1 MPDTTTRW
9 IGTPVRRLEDP
20 RLLTGAS
27 RFVDDLDPSRLLHVA
42 FARSPFAAARIVG
55 VDASDALDLAGVVL
69 ALTADDL
76 DLPGLRPV
84 LERDD
89 FTVTEMPLLAR
100 GMVRHAAEPVALVL
114 AETRDA
120 AEDGAEALAI
130 EYDVTDAVSS
140 IEQATADGAPS
151 VHETAPGNLLLDA
164 AMYDHDELDAA
175 LDAAE
180 VVIGRTF
187 TTGRV
192 TAAPMEGRACLAE
205 WDERDRRLIVHVS
218 HQIPHLVRTTIADL
232 LGLPERRVRVVTPD
246 VGGGFGLKCVVGREE
261 VLVAAAATR
270 LRRPVKWIEDRLEN
284 LTASFH
290 GHEQIYVVRAGFDAE
305 GVLLGLD
312 AEIAA
317 DVGAYACFPFTCGVE
332 PLMAATELPGPYRL
346 TRYRA
351 RARAVATNKP
361 PIAPY
366 RGVSRPQITF
376 VMERL
381 MDMAARRLGLD
392 ALEIRMRNLIA
403 PGEFPYRSAAG
414 LLYDEG
420 SYRESLQRCAA
431 VLDHDGWRT
440 RQAEARGE
448 DRLVGLGYACF
459 SERTAYGTPAF
470 ASRRMAI
477 TPGFESANVRMDA
490 SGGVTVAVGT
500 LSHGQGHETTFAQI
514 AADELGLRPE
524 DVRVVQG
531 DTDTTPHGWGTFA
544 SRSIA
549 IGGGAVKRAGETLAA
564 RIAAIGAHLLEVAP
578 ADVVLSGGAVSV
590 RGAPGRSLAIADV
603 ARAAHHAAHRLPDG
617 AEPGLEARATFD
629 PPGTFSN
636 ATHGAEVEVDTQTGA
651 VRILRYVVVED
662 CGVVINPT
670 IVDGQVH
677 GGVAQGVAAALYE
690 RLVYDEQAQP
700 LSGTFADYLV
710 PTAAEIP
717 RIEVHHLQ
725 TPSAHS
731 ATGAKGMGEGGAIGA
746 PAAIANAVSDALAHL
761 GVEID
766 AIPISPERLLAAL
779 RANRADVAVGGSP

>member
-1 MPDTTTRW
+1 MVEAVARW
-9 IGTPVRRLEDP
+9 SGTPVRRLEDP

-27 RFVDDLDPSRLLHVA
+27 RFVDDIDPSRLLHVA
-42 FARSPFAAARIVG
+42 FARSPFSAARIERI
-55 VDASDALDLAGVVL
+55 DASAALGVEGVV
-69 ALTADDL
+69 AVFTAQDL
-76 DLPGLRPV
+76 GLPGLRPV
-84 LERDD
+84 LERED

-100 GMVRHAAEPVALVL
+100 DVVRHAGEPVAMVL

-120 AEDGAEALAI
+120 AEDGAEALSI
-130 EYDVTDAVSS
+130 DYDVTEAVSS
-140 IEQATADGAPS
+140 IDRATADAAPV
-151 VHETAPGNLLLDA
+151 VHEGAPGNLLLDA
-164 AMYDHDELDAA
+164 AMYDNDELDAA
-175 LDAAE
+175 LEAAE
-180 VVIGRTF
+180 IVIEATF
-187 TTGRV
+187 STGRL
-192 TAAPMEGRACLAE
+192 TAAPIEPRACLAE
-205 WDERDRRLIVHVS
+205 WDERDRRLIVHIS
-218 HQIPHLVRTTIADL
+218 HQLPHLVRTTIADL
-232 LGLPERRVRVVTPD
+232 LGLSEHRVRVVTPD

-261 VLVAAAATR
+261 ILVAGAAAR

-290 GHEQIYVVRAGFDAE
+290 GHEQRYVVRAGFDAE

-312 AEIAA
+312 ADIAC

-332 PLMAATELPGPYRL
+332 PLMASTELPGPYRL

-351 RARAVATNKP
+351 RGRAVATNKP

-376 VMERL
+376 VLERL
-381 MDMAARRLGLD
+381 MDTAARRLGLD
-392 ALEIRMRNLIA
+392 RVEIRLRNLIG
-403 PGEFPYRSAAG
+403 PGEFPYTSAAG
-414 LLYDEG
+414 LVYDEG
-420 SYRESLQRCAA
+420 SYVDSLRRCAA
-431 VLDHDGWRT
+431 ALDQDAWPE
-440 RQAEARGE
+440 RQADAREEG
-448 DRLVGLGYACF
+448 RLIGLGYSCF

-477 TPGFESANVRMDA
+477 TPGFESADVRMDA

-514 AADELGLRPE
+514 AADELGIRPE

-531 DTDTTPHGWGTFA
+531 DTDATPYGWGTFA

-549 IGGGAVKRAGETLAA
+549 IGGGAVKRAGEVLAE
-564 RIAAIGAHLLEVAP
+564 RVAAIGAHLLEVAP
-578 ADVVLSGGAVSV
+578 GDVVLDDGSVSV
-590 RGAPGRSLAIADV
+590 RGAPERSLSIAEV
-603 ARAAHHAAHRLPDG
+603 ARVAHHAAHRLPAG

-636 ATHGAEVEVDTQTGA
+636 ATHGAEVEIDPDTGA
-651 VRILRYVVVED
+651 ITIARYVVVED
-662 CGVVINPT
+662 CGVVINPM

-690 RLVYDEQAQP
+690 RLVYDEHAQP
-700 LSGTFADYLV
+700 LSGTLADYLV

-717 RIEVHHLQ
+717 PIEIHHLE
-725 TPSAHS
+725 TPSQHS

-761 GVEID
+761 GVDID
-766 AIPISPERLLAAL
+766 TIPITPDRVLAAL
-779 RANRADVAVGGSP
+779 RESQAKVAVGGPQ